1 MEITVGRTVNIS
13 NPTAEVEAWCEKNLV
28 AQNPEYAKKSRMGFW
43 LGDTPKTLY
52 MYERHGDMLV
62 LPFGTLRE
70 ILPMLTTKDS
80 LQCCFGEKNHVD
92 YGCKVPLYDYQET
105 AVEELRKA
113 HYGILQS
120 PAGSGKTQMGIALI
134 ARLGLRALWIT
145 HTRDLLNQSKERA
158 KLYMDSKLI
167 GTITEG
173 KINTGIGVTFA
184 TVQTLAKI
192 NLSEYSYEWDVVI
205 VDECHRVAGSPTK
218 LTQFYKVLNS
228 ISARHKYGLSATVHR
243 ADGMIKMAFALLGD
257 VVYNV
262 PDSAVADKIMQVGI
276 CPVSTGTCI
285 REEMQDS
292 DGTLNY
298 TKLINALC
306 ADRDRNEVIIKV
318 MRQDEEYSSL
328 VLSDRLEHLETLL
341 SLLPA
346 DMRKKAV
353 MMSGKMTSKAAKEQR
368 EQAIKDMRSG
378 KKRYLFATY
387 ALAKEG
393 LDIPRLERLYL
404 TTPQKDYAVVAQSVG
419 RIARTFKGKG
429 APICYDFVDNIGY
442 LYKSYKKRCT
452 TYKKIRCY
460 FVKES

>member
-13 NPTAEVEAWCEKNLV
+13 NPTAEVEAWCEMNLV

-70 ILPMLTTKDS
+70 ILPILTTKDS
-80 LQCCFGEKNHVD
+80 LRCCFGEKNHVD
-92 YGCKVPLYDYQET
+92 YDCTVPLYDYQET

-145 HTRDLLNQSKERA
+145 HTRDLLQQSRSRA
-158 KLYMDSKLI
+158 LQYMDRKLI

-173 KINTGIGVTFA
+173 RIDNSVGVTFA
-184 TVQTLAKI
+184 TVQTLSKI
-192 NLSEYSYEWDVVI
+192 DLSNYSHEWDVII

-228 ISARHKYGLSATVHR
+228 LSARHKYGLSATVHR
-243 ADGMIKMAFALLGD
+243 ADGLIKMAFALLGD

-262 PDSAVADKIMQVGI
+262 PDKAVADKIMKVGI
-276 CPVSTGTCI
+276 HPVFTGTCVTD
-285 REEMQDS
+285 EMLNT

-298 TKLINALC
+298 SRMITALCNDRERNGEIINNILIN
-306 ADRDRNEVIIKV
+306 KG
-318 MRQDEEYSSL
+318 YSSL
-328 VLSDRLEHLETLL
+328 ILSDRLDHLERLMN
-341 SLLPA
+341 LLPTNE
-346 DMRKKAV
+346 RKYAV
-353 MMSGKMTSKAAKEQR
+353 MVSGRMTSKAAKAER
-368 EQAIKDMRSG
+368 EQAIEDMRTG

-387 ALAKEG
+387 ALGKEG
-393 LDIPRLERLYL
+393 LDVPRLERLYM

-419 RIARTFKGKG
+419 RIARTCKGKS